1 VPNVVGLKLAKAKA
15 KIRKR
20 HCRVGKITRKTS
32 SLAKK
37 GRVLSQKP
45 KAGKT
50 LRAGAR
56 VNLKVGKGPQH

>member
-1 VPNVVGLKLAKAKA
+1 VVGLKLAKAKTR
-15 KIRKR
+15 IRKR

-32 SLAKK
+32 SQAKR

-45 KAGKT
+45 KAGRT

-56 VNLKVGKGPQH
+56 VNLKVGKGPRH